1 MISRIMIPMDQRSQ
15 NGEELGF
22 VLNWRKPIDEYGAR
36 TSTFREAVEFL
47 WQEAEMS
54 ENTTLSNFVE

>member
-1 MISRIMIPMDQRSQ
+1 MDQRSQ

-36 TSTFREAVEFL
+36 TPTFREAVVFL
-47 WQEAEMS
+47 WQESEMS

>member
-22 VLNWRKPIDEYGAR
+22 VLNWKKPIDEYGAR
-36 TSTFREAVEFL
+36 TSTFREAVVFL